1 MFWSTILNIWNISY
15 FKTKLFM
22 LQFQTYKGVGSMK
35 DILIGSCMKLIRK
48 EQPQLS
54 EVQLE
59 QIEYGLAGVYLSI
72 TKLVIIITIAY
83 LLKIQKECAC
93 FLIIFAIL
101 RNNAYGIHATK
112 SWVCLI
118 TSSAAFLGIPTLA
131 MNLIVPFQ
139 IKYILGIIASI
150 LIFKNSPADTKKRPI
165 IDKQKRLRH
174 KLLATLTAI
183 IYVILSIF
191 LKNNFLSNCFFMS
204 ILLMDIM
211 ISPITYHIFKLPYNN
226 YLSYLKEEEG
236 VAIC

>member
-1 MFWSTILNIWNISY
+1 MRNVF
-15 FKTKLFM
+15 
-22 LQFQTYKGVGSMK
+22 
-35 DILIGSCMKLIRK
+35 IGSCMKLIRK
-48 EQPQLS
+48 NQPQLTDV
-54 EVQLE
+54 ELE

-118 TSSAAFLGIPTLA
+118 TSSAAFLGIPILA

>member
-1 MFWSTILNIWNISY
+1 
-15 FKTKLFM
+15 M

-48 EQPQLS
+48 EKPQLS

-72 TKLVIIITIAY
+72 TKLIIIIAAAF
-83 LLKIQKECAC
+83 LLKIQRECAC

-118 TSSAAFLGIPTLA
+118 TSSVAFLGIPMIAMYVTIPFLA
-131 MNLIVPFQ
+131 
-139 IKYILGIIASI
+139 KYILGVMATI

-165 IDKQKRLRH
+165 ISKQKRLRH

-183 IYVILSIF
+183 IYVIISISIT
-191 LKNNFLSNCFFMS
+191 NNFLSNCFLMS
-204 ILLMDIM
+204 VLLVNILIA
-211 ISPITYHIFKLPYNN
+211 PITYRIFKLPYNN
-226 YLSYLKEEEG
+226 YLNYLREG
-236 VAIC
+236 KGVVVC

>member
-1 MFWSTILNIWNISY
+1 MRNVF
-15 FKTKLFM
+15 
-22 LQFQTYKGVGSMK
+22 
-35 DILIGSCMKLIRK
+35 IGSCMKLIRK
-48 EQPQLS
+48 NQPQLTDV
-54 EVQLE
+54 ELE